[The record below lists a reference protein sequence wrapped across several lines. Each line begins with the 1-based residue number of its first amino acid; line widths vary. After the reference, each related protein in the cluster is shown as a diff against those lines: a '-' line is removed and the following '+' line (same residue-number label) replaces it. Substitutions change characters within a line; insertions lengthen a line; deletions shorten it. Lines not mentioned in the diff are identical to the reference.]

1 MITTFAK
8 SKAVAYV
15 VSIFLVGGITGGVVA
30 VGVNRHSQSA
40 PPHSH
45 DIATHMRNR
54 LTSSL
59 DLTPGQLQQVN
70 PILEKSSEEIQKIH
84 AETMERVGSV
94 MTGSYDQISAL
105 LTPEQKVKLEQM
117 QMERANS
124 PHRSHHFHPRPS
136 PGDGRQ
142 PQPGGSQL

>member
-1 MITTFAK
+1 MITAFAK

-30 VGVNRHSQSA
+30 VGVNRHAQSA
-40 PPHSH
+40 QPHSH
-45 DIATHMRNR
+45 DIATHLRDR

-59 DLTPGQLQQVN
+59 DLTPEQLQQVN

-84 AETMERVGSV
+84 AETMERVGGV

-117 QMERANS
+117 QNERGNS
-124 PHRSHHFHPRPS
+124 QHRGHHFRPHTSPRS
-136 PGDGRQ
+136 GRP
-142 PQPGGSQL
+142 PQPDGGQL

>member
-30 VGVNRHSQSA
+30 VGVNRHAQSA

-45 DIATHMRNR
+45 DIAMHMRDR

-94 MTGSYDQISAL
+94 MAGSYDQISAL

-117 QMERANS
+117 QNERANS
-124 PHRSHHFHPRPS
+124 EHRGHHFRPHMSPRS
-136 PGDGRQ
+136 GRP
-142 PQPGGSQL
+142 PQAAGGQL